1 MHGPTDVSVSRA
13 ARSYTLF
20 LLVIVYTSSFIDRT
34 IINTLVQPIKMEFG
48 ASDTAM
54 GFLGGIAFAFL
65 YATLGIPAARWADRS
80 NRRNVIAVAIGVWS
94 AMTAVCGL
102 AQNFW
107 QLLLAR
113 VGVGVGEAGS
123 GPASQ
128 SIIADLYP
136 PEQRT
141 AAMAIYSWGIHFGS
155 MFGALAG
162 GWIAQ
167 FHGWRMAFMIVGL
180 PGLLIALLVRFT
192 MREPPRTRAVA
203 ARTGEGD
210 IPVRE
215 VFGYLWRV
223 RSLRHVIIGCTL
235 VAIIGYGTATWSTAF
250 LMRSHGLKVGEAATM
265 MGVLGG
271 ISGILGSLGA
281 GMVADRLGK
290 KDVKWI
296 PWVVAITKF
305 VAMPF
310 SLLFF
315 FSPSLPVALL
325 GLTVSVGLA
334 ATYQG
339 STFAMLQTLSPMRMR
354 SQAAAIM
361 LFASN
366 LIGMGIGP
374 SLVGMISDA
383 LTPYFGQDALRY
395 AMPIV
400 IVFGLW
406 GAWHYFLAGRH
417 FRRDLDVAEGRA
429 AA

>member
-1 MHGPTDVSVSRA
+1 MHGTTEAGIGRA
-13 ARSYTLF
+13 ARNYTLF
-20 LLVIVYTSSFIDRT
+20 LLVMVYTSSFIDRT
-34 IINTLVQPIKMEFG
+34 IVNTLVQPIKLEFG
-48 ASDTAM
+48 ASDSAM
-54 GFLGGIAFAFL
+54 GLLGGLAFAFL
-65 YATLGIPAARWADRS
+65 YATLGIPVARWADRS
-80 NRRNVIAVAIGVWS
+80 NRRDIIAGAVAVWS
-94 AMTAVCGL
+94 AMTALCGL
-102 AQNFW
+102 AQSFW

-123 GPASQ
+123 GPPSQ

-141 AAMAIYSWGIHFGS
+141 AAMAVYSWGIHFGG

-167 FHGWRMAFMIVGL
+167 FWGWRQAFMLVGL
-180 PGLLIALLVRFT
+180 PGLLVALLVRFT
-192 MREPPRTRAVA
+192 MREPVRTKAVA

-210 IPVRE
+210 IPVGE
-215 VFGYLWRV
+215 VFAYLWRV

-250 LMRSHGLKVGEAATM
+250 LMRTHGLKVGEAATLL
-265 MGVLGG
+265 GVLGG
-271 ISGILGSLGA
+271 VAGILGSLGA

-290 KDVKWI
+290 RDVKWI

-305 VAMPF
+305 VALPF

-315 FSPSLPVALL
+315 FAPTLPLAIV
-325 GLTVSVGLA
+325 GLVVSIGLA

-366 LIGMGIGP
+366 LIGMGLGP
-374 SLVGMISDA
+374 SMVGVLSDA
-383 LTPYFGQDALRY
+383 LTPRFGQDALRY
-395 AMPIV
+395 ALPLV
-400 IVFGLW
+400 TVFGLW

-417 FRRDLDVAEGRA
+417 FRADLDVAEGRVA
-429 AA
+429 A

>member
-1 MHGPTDVSVSRA
+1 MHGTSEVSVSKA

-34 IINTLVQPIKMEFG
+34 IINTLVQPIKVEFG

-54 GFLGGIAFAFL
+54 GLLGGIAFAFL

-80 NRRNVIAVAIGVWS
+80 NRRNIIAGAVAVWS

-141 AAMAIYSWGIHFGS
+141 AAMAIYSWGIHFGG

-167 FHGWRMAFMIVGL
+167 FYGWRAAFMIVGL

-192 MREPPRTRAVA
+192 MREPARTRAVA
-203 ARTGEGD
+203 ARTGDGA

-215 VFGYLWRV
+215 VFAYLWQV

-250 LMRSHGLKVGEAATM
+250 LMRSHGLKVGEAATLL
-265 MGVLGG
+265 GVLGG
-271 ISGILGSLGA
+271 IAGILGSLGA
-281 GMVADRLGK
+281 GMVADRLGR

-305 VAMPF
+305 VALPF

-315 FSPSLPVALL
+315 FAPTLPLAIV
-325 GLTVSVGLA
+325 GLTVSIGLA

-366 LIGMGIGP
+366 LIGMGLGP
-374 SLVGMISDA
+374 SLVGMISDG
-383 LTPYFGQDALRY
+383 LTPRFGEDALRY

-400 IVFGLW
+400 TVFGLW

-417 FRRDLDVAEGRA
+417 FRKDLDVAEGRVA
-429 AA
+429 A